1 MTTTLFDSPELTAA
15 FRIAVVVFLALV
27 ARWGLRLAVRQ
38 ITGRLEKTLSDPER
52 LARVKTFLLTGRSSV
67 YALIVIIAGLMVLHA
82 IGLDIGPLLAGAG
95 LVGLALSLGA
105 QTLIKDYIGG
115 LLILFENQFAVGDV
129 IKVGEV
135 SGEVERITLR
145 VTYLRDIE
153 GRLHVLSNGD
163 IRTVSNL
170 TAGYSRAVVD
180 LNVDYDADMQKVSR
194 ALEAAAGRAQ
204 ADETLKAD
212 LLEPPQA
219 FGWIAFKDWAV
230 QVRLM
235 AKTMPGKQWKV
246 MMALRQYALEAL
258 QAEGV
263 RVALPIQNIHT
274 TRASEQITSPPR
286 AS

>member
-1 MTTTLFDSPELTAA
+1 M
-15 FRIAVVVFLALV
+15 
-27 ARWGLRLAVRQ
+27 
-38 ITGRLEKTLSDPER
+38 
-52 LARVKTFLLTGRSSV
+52 
-67 YALIVIIAGLMVLHA
+67 

-153 GRLHVLSNGD
+153 GRLHVLPNGD

-263 RVALPIQNIHT
+263 RVALPTQNIRM
-274 TRASEQITSPPR
+274 TRAGEQSTDPHHQKNS
-286 AS
+286 